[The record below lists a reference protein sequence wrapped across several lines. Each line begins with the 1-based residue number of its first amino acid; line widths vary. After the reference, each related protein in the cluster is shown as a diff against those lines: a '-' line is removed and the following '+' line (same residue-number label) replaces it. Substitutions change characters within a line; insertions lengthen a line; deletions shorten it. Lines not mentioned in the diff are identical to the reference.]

1 MKKVDEKQK
10 AVKRSI
16 LLAVILI
23 AIIVVLYFVFLQHV
37 YNQCENSFSNT
48 ENYVR
53 KRLETYDNYQ
63 NNDKTK
69 SLIRLADKTVEAAHR
84 LESVDVADK
93 VSMEKYLQE
102 QHLSGIFAVDKNLNL
117 KYGVKKSETESVAWN
132 ELLDSDCVKEIV
144 EFPKKTFAKRVT
156 TSKGTIDVAAAARS
170 DAEGA
175 VIAYV
180 FQDTVKVGINDIT
193 LDDVFLNM
201 NFNYDGL
208 VVVASEG
215 KVIAANKDMGYS
227 IPAEKWEKL
236 GASKPVKGERFSKV
250 SFSGK
255 KWYTQKV
262 KCEDYAVYISFPVKT
277 TFQKYFIILI
287 IISLIYTAGCTL
299 IYIAYRTS
307 ERKNYMDMEK
317 QYQTISAISEVYV
330 ASVLVNVKTGECEW
344 VKCPEELKKS
354 LDISSTSDTMF
365 HDITD
370 KYVEEEFRGKF
381 VEFINMDT
389 IGERMQGNNMISF
402 LYKDVFGAWIEI
414 DIVTQKTDK
423 QGNVE
428 MALYLIRNVTDDIQK
443 EMDYQE
449 QLQKAG
455 DAKISFL
462 RRMSHDIR
470 APINGILGM
479 VEVGDHYSDDLEKQA
494 ECRRKI
500 KDASDILLELIN
512 EVVDMGKLESGE
524 IVLDQREFDL
534 KKLTEDC
541 VDLVEKSAKSYNVK
555 IIKEDNIVTHRHLS
569 GSPTHVKR
577 ILMNILSN
585 AVKYNKEYGSI
596 TLSCRELPSPTTDEA
611 IIEFTCADTGIGMS
625 EEFQEHIFDEF
636 AQEYQGGRT
645 KFAGTGL
652 GMPIAKNLT
661 EKMGG
666 TISFQSVKG
675 KGTTFTIVLP
685 FKICEQEEEKSTAVK
700 EEKSASIAGLKIL
713 LVEDNELNM
722 EIAQFILENEG
733 AEITKAWNGREALD
747 AFKNNEAGSFDVILM
762 DIMMPVMDGYEATER
777 IRALERA
784 DSKTVP
790 IIAMTANAFVEDR
803 MKTKATGM
811 VAHLAKPLDRET
823 MLFTIAKLAEKN
835 KGRNRE
841 NTI

>member
-1 MKKVDEKQK
+1 
-10 AVKRSI
+10 
-16 LLAVILI
+16 
-23 AIIVVLYFVFLQHV
+23 
-37 YNQCENSFSNT
+37 
-48 ENYVR
+48 
-53 KRLETYDNYQ
+53 
-63 NNDKTK
+63 
-69 SLIRLADKTVEAAHR
+69 
-84 LESVDVADK
+84 
-93 VSMEKYLQE
+93 
-102 QHLSGIFAVDKNLNL
+102 
-117 KYGVKKSETESVAWN
+117 
-132 ELLDSDCVKEIV
+132 
-144 EFPKKTFAKRVT
+144 
-156 TSKGTIDVAAAARS
+156 
-170 DAEGA
+170 
-175 VIAYV
+175 
-180 FQDTVKVGINDIT
+180 
-193 LDDVFLNM
+193 
-201 NFNYDGL
+201 
-208 VVVASEG
+208 
-215 KVIAANKDMGYS
+215 
-227 IPAEKWEKL
+227 
-236 GASKPVKGERFSKV
+236 
-250 SFSGK
+250 
-255 KWYTQKV
+255 
-262 KCEDYAVYISFPVKT
+262 
-277 TFQKYFIILI
+277 
-287 IISLIYTAGCTL
+287 
-299 IYIAYRTS
+299 
-307 ERKNYMDMEK
+307 
-317 QYQTISAISEVYV
+317 
-330 ASVLVNVKTGECEW
+330 
-344 VKCPEELKKS
+344 
-354 LDISSTSDTMF
+354 
-365 HDITD
+365 
-370 KYVEEEFRGKF
+370 
-381 VEFINMDT
+381 
-389 IGERMQGNNMISF
+389 
-402 LYKDVFGAWIEI
+402 
-414 DIVTQKTDK
+414 
-423 QGNVE
+423 
-428 MALYLIRNVTDDIQK
+428 
-443 EMDYQE
+443 
-449 QLQKAG
+449 
-455 DAKISFL
+455 
-462 RRMSHDIR
+462 
-470 APINGILGM
+470 M

-512 EVVDMGKLESGE
+512 EVLDMGKLESGE

-811 VAHLAKPLDRET
+811 DAHLAKPLDRET